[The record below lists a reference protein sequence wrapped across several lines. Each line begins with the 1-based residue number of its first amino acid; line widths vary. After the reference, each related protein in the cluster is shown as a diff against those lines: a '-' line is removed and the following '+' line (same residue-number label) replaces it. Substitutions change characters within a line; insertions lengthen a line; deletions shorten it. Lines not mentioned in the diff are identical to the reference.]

1 MCRTAAPKAHSPAAR
16 NAEGRRVSL
25 ISTVKA
31 VGWAFLGIRKRSGYE
46 EDLGR
51 LNPFHVIAVA
61 LVAVAVF
68 VGGLIALVNWIV

>member
-1 MCRTAAPKAHSPAAR
+1 MSFWRTA
-16 NAEGRRVSL
+16 
-25 ISTVKA
+25 KA
-31 VGWAFLGIRKRSGYE
+31 VAWSFIGIRKRSEYE

-61 LVAVAVF
+61 LLAVALF